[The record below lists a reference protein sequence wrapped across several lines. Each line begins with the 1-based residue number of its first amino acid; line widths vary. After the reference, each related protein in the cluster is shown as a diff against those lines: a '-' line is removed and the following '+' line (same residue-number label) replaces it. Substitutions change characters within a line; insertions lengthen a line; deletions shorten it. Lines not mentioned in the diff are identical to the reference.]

1 MSVAAIISTI
11 GNKQFHWRFDDDG
24 TVSLAG
30 EKIPVDVTKISPNGV
45 SILFRGRSYFIMITR
60 NDLKYDVIVNGN
72 IIRVGTEDSTKQLA
86 SKVLGGKNRTASD
99 TEVRSPMPGMVVRC
113 EVQEGTTVTPGDGLL
128 ILEAMKME
136 NEIRASTGGVIKKM
150 LVKEKQVV
158 EKGELLLT
166 IA

>member
-11 GNKQFHWRFDDDG
+11 GTRQFHWRFDDDG

-30 EKIPVDVTKISPNGV
+30 EKIPVEVTIISPNGV
-45 SILFRGRSYFIMITR
+45 SILFKGKSYFVVVTK
-60 NDLKYDVIVNGN
+60 NDLKYDIIINGN
-72 IIRVGTEDSTKQLA
+72 SIRVSTEDSTKQLA
-86 SKVLGGKNRTASD
+86 SKALRGTKRIASD

-113 EVQEGTTVTPGDGLL
+113 EVQEGSEVKPGDGLF

-136 NEIRASTGGVIKKM
+136 NEIRANTGGVIKKM
-150 LVKEKQVV
+150 LVKERQVV

-166 IA
+166 IS

>member
-11 GNKQFHWRFDDDG
+11 GTRQFHWRFDDDG

-30 EKIPVDVTKISPNGV
+30 EKIPVEVTRISPNGV
-45 SILFRGRSYFIMITR
+45 TILFKGKSYFVMVTK
-60 NDLKYDVIVNGN
+60 NDLKYDVIINGN
-72 IIRVGTEDSTKQLA
+72 LIRVGTEDSTKQLA
-86 SKVLGGKNRTASD
+86 SKVLGGTKRTASD
-99 TEVRSPMPGMVVRC
+99 TEVRSPMPGLVVRC
-113 EVQEGTTVTPGDGLL
+113 EVEEGTKVKPGDGLL

-136 NEIRASTGGVIKKM
+136 NEIRAGTTGVVKRM
-150 LVKEKQVV
+150 LVKERQVV

>member
-11 GNKQFHWRFDDDG
+11 GTRQFHWRFDDDG

-30 EKIPVDVTKISPNGV
+30 EKIAVEVTRISPNGV
-45 SILFRGRSYFIMITR
+45 SILFKGKSYFVMVTK
-60 NDLKYDVIVNGN
+60 NDLKYDVLINGN
-72 IIRVGTEDSTKQLA
+72 LVSVSTEDSTKQLA
-86 SKVLGGKNRTASD
+86 SKVLGVTRRIAAD

-113 EVQEGTTVTPGDGLL
+113 EVQEGTKVKPGDGLL

-136 NEIRASTGGVIKKM
+136 NEIRANIGGVIKRM
-150 LVKEKQVV
+150 LVKERQIV

-166 IA
+166 IS

>member
-1 MSVAAIISTI
+1 MSSAAIISTV
-11 GNKQFHWRFDDDG
+11 GTRQFHWRFDDDG

-30 EKIPVDVTKISPNGV
+30 EKITVEVTRICPNGV
-45 SILFRGRSYFIMITR
+45 SIFFRGKSYFVMVTK
-60 NDLKYDVIVNGN
+60 NDFKYDVIINGN
-72 IIRVGTEDSTKQLA
+72 FISVNTEDSTKQLA
-86 SKVLGGKNRTASD
+86 SKVLGGKGRIASD

-113 EVQEGTTVTPGDGLL
+113 EVQEGTRVNPGDGLL

-136 NEIRASTGGVIKKM
+136 NEIRANTGGVIKRM
-150 LVKEKQVV
+150 VVKERQVV